1 MFCLYSYL
9 MSCFFQQIHADSP
22 TAELRKFYRLQNWPI
37 IVFCFYFSIEVTP
50 NPSWRCLRAS
60 NLFHS
65 LFTLL
70 YQWFDA
76 IHWLLY
82 FVTGAVRRHEIPPKG
97 YPFDTLRAFWSKPFQ
112 FIVIN
117 YHILITLTRDIQC
130 EKFLLG

>member
-1 MFCLYSYL
+1 MFCLYRYL

-37 IVFCFYFSIEVTP
+37 IVFHTFIQLIYCLQKNFLNCFYFSIEVTP

-76 IHWLLY
+76 IHWLFY

-97 YPFDTLRAFWSKPFQ
+97 YPFDTLRAFWSKPF
-112 FIVIN
+112 
-117 YHILITLTRDIQC
+117 
-130 EKFLLG
+130 

>member
-1 MFCLYSYL
+1 MFCLYRYL

-22 TAELRKFYRLQNWPI
+22 TAELRTFYRLQNRPI
-37 IVFCFYFSIEVTP
+37 IVFHTFIQLIYWLQKNFLNCFYFSIEVTP

-76 IHWLLY
+76 LHWLLY

-97 YPFDTLRAFWSKPFQ
+97 YPFDTLRAFWSKPF
-112 FIVIN
+112 
-117 YHILITLTRDIQC
+117 
-130 EKFLLG
+130 

>member
-1 MFCLYSYL
+1 MMREKASIERFVFIAIWRLVFSNKFTL
-9 MSCFFQQIHADSP
+9 TSLN
-22 TAELRKFYRLQNWPI
+22 AELRKFYRLQNRPI
-37 IVFCFYFSIEVTP
+37 IVFHTFIQLVYCLQKNFLNCFYFSIEVTP

-65 LFTLL
+65 LFTSL

-97 YPFDTLRAFWSKPFQ
+97 YPVGTLQAFWSKRF
-112 FIVIN
+112 
-117 YHILITLTRDIQC
+117 
-130 EKFLLG
+130 